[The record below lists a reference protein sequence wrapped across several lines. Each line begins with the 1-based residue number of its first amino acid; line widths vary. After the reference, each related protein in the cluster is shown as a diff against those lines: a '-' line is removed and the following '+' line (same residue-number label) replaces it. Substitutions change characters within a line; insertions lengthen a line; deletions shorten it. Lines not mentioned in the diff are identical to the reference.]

1 MCRALLGSVK
11 NVIHLDLIYI
21 DLLSPARI
29 VPDLKEP
36 FGVIDQKIGRALRAN
51 QIVAD
56 YVHWDQ

>member
-1 MCRALLGSVK
+1 MK